1 VAQTNNLLAQTNKRS
16 VVACGY
22 EMAGLL
28 LAECA
33 ERVKAL
39 VSWTVLWAAVAA
51 LAILIFRTFAALF
64 ALIWSER
71 MKALVLWTVLW
82 AAVAALA
89 ILTFHTFAALF
100 ALIWS

>member
-16 VVACGY
+16 VVAIGY
-22 EMAGLL
+22 EMVGCCWLSG
-28 LAECA
+28 A

-39 VSWTVLWAAVAA
+39 VSWTVPWAAVAL
-51 LAILIFRTFAALF
+51 LAILSFRTLAALF

-71 MKALVLWTVLW
+71 RKTLVLWTALW

-89 ILTFHTFAALF
+89 ILTFRAFAALF
-100 ALIWS
+100 ALV